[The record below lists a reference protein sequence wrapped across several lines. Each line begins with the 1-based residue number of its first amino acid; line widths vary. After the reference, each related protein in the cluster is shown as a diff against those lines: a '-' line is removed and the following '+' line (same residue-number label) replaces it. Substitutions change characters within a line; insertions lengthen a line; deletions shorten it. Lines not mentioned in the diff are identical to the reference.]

1 MPMSTRRLALAL
13 VGPTASGKTKIAID
27 IARAIGGEIIC
38 MDSTTVYRG
47 FNIGTSK
54 PTPDEQIAV
63 PHHLLD
69 ILDPEDPFSAGHF
82 VERAEACVSEIHG
95 RGKIPIVTGGTYFYL
110 RALQFG
116 MYPTPV
122 IPAEVIDSIEA
133 EFFEEEVTNTARMH
147 AELKS
152 KDPAAAEKIHPN
164 DKYRLLR
171 ALAVIR
177 TTGELPSQ
185 LKPVPLSPNQAD
197 RLWLKYAV
205 ALSRHTLNQNIVTR
219 TEKMLL
225 SGLAKETENLKAE
238 WPRARALQSI
248 GYSECMQF
256 LDKKLT
262 EKQLRNEII
271 EKTRQLAKRQLT
283 WVRSDAEL
291 RFIDSRDLPRV
302 QKEVENLTH
311 VLEGTA

>member
-1 MPMSTRRLALAL
+1 MSTRRLALAI
-13 VGPTASGKTKIAID
+13 VGPTASGKTKIAIE
-27 IARAIGGEIIC
+27 IAKAIGGEIIC

-54 PTPDEQIAV
+54 PTPDETLAV

-69 ILDPEDPFSAGHF
+69 ILDPEEPFSAGHF
-82 VERAEACVSEIHG
+82 VERAEACVAEIHS

-110 RALQFG
+110 RALQHG

-133 EFFEEEVTNTARMH
+133 EFFEEDVTNTVKMH

-152 KDPAAAEKIHPN
+152 KDAAAAEKIHPN

-177 TTGELPSQ
+177 TTGELPSK
-185 LKPVPLSPNQAD
+185 LKPVPLSSAQST

-205 ALSRHTLNQNIVTR
+205 AISRHALNQNIVTR
-219 TEKMLL
+219 TEQMLL
-225 SGLAKETENLKAE
+225 SGLSKETENLRE
-238 WPRARALQSI
+238 QWPRARALSSI
-248 GYSECMQF
+248 GYSECVQF
-256 LDKKLT
+256 LEKKLT

-302 QKEVENLTH
+302 QKEVENLRH
-311 VLEGTA
+311 VLEGTT